1 MTIRQR
7 LFLAAS
13 AALLFLPAPAAG
25 CSIPVFRYALERW
38 QPSSYELIVYHRGT
52 LKDAERK
59 ELGRVR
65 AAAAGANVEITEV
78 DLDGKVDPE
87 FAAVWKQHASETLP
101 WVIGRFPD
109 ADLKSPLAWA
119 GPLDSSKIEP
129 LLDSP
134 LRRQIVRDLFRGE
147 SAVFILLE
155 SGDAIQ
161 DAAAAKLLD
170 DELPRLR
177 KAIVLPTPTRDG
189 PQVRSEIPVQVLFAC
204 RRLSRTNTEERC
216 LIDLLTRCEDG
227 LDKAKGPILFAVVG
241 RGRVLTALHGK
252 DLTAKQL
259 EETARFLC
267 GACSCQ
273 VKELN
278 PGVDLLFTAR
288 WEAFLEIETLPA
300 PRTLNR

>member
-1 MTIRQR
+1 MTLRQR
-7 LFLAAS
+7 FLLAAS
-13 AALLFLPAPAAG
+13 LSLLILPAQAAG

-38 QPSSYELIVYHRGT
+38 QPSTYELIVYHRGA
-52 LKDAERK
+52 LKDVERK
-59 ELGRVR
+59 ELVRVK
-65 AAAAGANVEITEV
+65 AAAAGANVEVAEV

-87 FAAVWKQHASETLP
+87 FAAVWKKHAAETFP

-119 GPLDSSKIEP
+119 GPLDTAKIGP

-147 SAVFILLE
+147 SVVFILMD
-155 SGDAIQ
+155 SGDATK
-161 DAAAAKLLD
+161 DTAAAKLLD

-189 PQVRSEIPVQVLFAC
+189 PQVRSEIPVQVSFAC
-204 RRLSRTNTEERC
+204 RRLSRTNAEECC

-227 LDKAKGPILFAVVG
+227 LDKAKGPIVFAVVG

-300 PRTLNR
+300 PRPLNR